1 MIDMSLIEKISE
13 EIKGAMK
20 AREQLRLEA
29 LRSVKKELIEAKT
42 SGKSGGEISEDE
54 ELKLLQRMVKQRK
67 DSANIYSAQGR
78 ADLYE
83 KEVAEADIISE
94 FLPEQMSGEEMEK
107 QVEDIIREVG
117 ADSIKDMGK
126 VMGVATKKLAGK
138 ADGKD
143 ISNTVKRLLSGS

>member
-1 MIDMSLIEKISE
+1 MSLIEKISE

>member
-1 MIDMSLIEKISE
+1 MSLIDKISE

-20 AREQLRLEA
+20 ARNPLRLEA
-29 LRSVKKELIEAKT
+29 LRSVKKELIELKT
-42 SGKSGGEISEDE
+42 SGRSDAKISEDE

-67 DSANIYSAQGR
+67 DSANIYSTQGR
-78 ADLYE
+78 AELYD
-83 KEVAEADIISE
+83 KEIAEADIISE
-94 FLPEQMSGEEMEK
+94 FLPAQMSGEEMEK
-107 QVEDIIREVG
+107 EVKNIIDEVG

-126 VMGVATKKLAGK
+126 VMGLATKKLAGK

>member
-1 MIDMSLIEKISE
+1 MSLIDKISE
-13 EIKGAMK
+13 EIKVAMK
-20 AREQLRLEA
+20 ARNALRLEA

-42 SGKSGGEISEDE
+42 SGKSGGEISQDD

-78 ADLYE
+78 ADLYD
-83 KEVAEADIISE
+83 KEVAEAEIISE
-94 FLPEQMSGEEMEK
+94 FLPEQISPEELEK
-107 QVEDIIREVG
+107 VVEEIIKEVG
-117 ADSIKDMGK
+117 AESVKDMGK

-143 ISNTVKRLLSGS
+143 VSNTVKRLLAGA

>member
-1 MIDMSLIEKISE
+1 MNLIDKISV

-20 AREQLRLEA
+20 ARNQLKLEA
-29 LRSVKKELIEAKT
+29 LRSIKKELIELKT
-42 SGKSGGEISEDE
+42 SGRSDAKISEDE

-67 DSANIYSAQGR
+67 DSANIYSTQGR
-78 ADLYE
+78 AELYD
-83 KEVAEADIISE
+83 KEIAEADIISE
-94 FLPEQMSGEEMEK
+94 FLPAQMSGEEMEK
-107 QVEDIIREVG
+107 EVKNIIDEVG

-126 VMGVATKKLAGK
+126 VMGLATKKLAGK